1 MKYGKEEIYN
11 LIMIMG
17 KNADF
22 SKNLKNLKKLK
33 ILISNFFKQKYRIFY
48 SLQEKIYD
56 DKIFWSEGLSKK
68 VIKGY

>member
-1 MKYGKEEIYN
+1 
-11 LIMIMG
+11 MIMG

-56 DKIFWSEGLSKK
+56 DKIF
-68 VIKGY
+68 